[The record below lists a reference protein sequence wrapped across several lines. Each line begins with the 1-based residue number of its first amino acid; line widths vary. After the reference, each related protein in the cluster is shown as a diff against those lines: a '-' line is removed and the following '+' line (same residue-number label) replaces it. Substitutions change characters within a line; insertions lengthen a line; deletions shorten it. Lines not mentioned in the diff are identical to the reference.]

1 MSNINITINLN
12 VDERVTGLLA
22 SLISRLGTA
31 TAVADKQPE
40 QTPTPHEQP
49 KQPVVVAPAPT
60 PHEQPKQPVV
70 VAPAPTAPAQVA
82 PAETTAGAPA
92 KAPADMPDFITPSPE
107 IAISDQALTEHTR
120 SCVKHLSDAGI
131 SPLGIKTSVYKQFG
145 VNQAL
150 EVRPEQR
157 AAFIA
162 ALTDYVSTKLQE
174 ASHA

>member
-22 SLISRLGTA
+22 SLISKLGVTTTA
-31 TAVADKQPE
+31 ANKQPE

-49 KQPVVVAPAPT
+49 KQPAVA
-60 PHEQPKQPVV
+60 
-70 VAPAPTAPAQVA
+70 APAQAA
-82 PAETTAGAPA
+82 PAQTASAETAAGAPA
-92 KAPADMPDFITPSPE
+92 KAPADMPDFITSLPGGD
-107 IAISDQALTEHTR
+107 ISDQALTEHTR
-120 SCVKHLSDAGI
+120 SCVKRLSDAGI
-131 SPLGIKTSVYKQFG
+131 SPLGIKTTVYKQFG

-150 EVRPEQR
+150 EVGPEQR

-162 ALTDYVSTKLQE
+162 ALTDYVNTKLQE

>member
-22 SLISRLGTA
+22 SLISKLGVT

-40 QTPTPHEQP
+40 QTPAPI
-49 KQPVVVAPAPT
+49 KQPAVVAPA
-60 PHEQPKQPVV
+60 Q
-70 VAPAPTAPAQVA
+70 AA
-82 PAETTAGAPA
+82 PAETAASAPA
-92 KAPADMPDFITPSPE
+92 KAPADMPDFITALPGGD
-107 IAISDQALTEHTR
+107 ISDQALTEHTR
-120 SCVKHLSDAGI
+120 SCVKRLSDAGV
-131 SPLGIKTSVYKQFG
+131 SPLGIKTTIYKQFG

-150 EVRPEQR
+150 EVGPEQR

-162 ALTDYVSTKLQE
+162 ALTDYVNTKLQE

>member
-22 SLISRLGTA
+22 SLISKLGTA

-49 KQPVVVAPAPT
+49 
-60 PHEQPKQPVV
+60 
-70 VAPAPTAPAQVA
+70 
-82 PAETTAGAPA
+82 A
-92 KAPADMPDFITPSPE
+92 KAPADMPDFVTQAP
-107 IAISDQALTEHTR
+107 AGDVTDQALTEHTR
-120 SCVKHLSDAGI
+120 SCVKRLSDAGV
-131 SPLGIKTSVYKQFG
+131 SPLGIKTTVYKQFG

-150 EVRPEQR
+150 EVGPEQR
-157 AAFIA
+157 TAFIA
-162 ALTDYVSTKLQE
+162 ALTDYVNTKLQE

>member
-22 SLISRLGTA
+22 SLISKLGVT

-40 QTPTPHEQP
+40 QTPAPIKQP
-49 KQPVVVAPAPT
+49 KQSAA
-60 PHEQPKQPVV
+60 
-70 VAPAPTAPAQVA
+70 AAPAQAA
-82 PAETTAGAPA
+82 PAETAASAPD
-92 KAPADMPDFITPSPE
+92 KAPDDMPDFITPSTGGD
-107 IAISDQALTEHTR
+107 ISDQALTEHTR
-120 SCVKHLSDAGI
+120 SCVKRLSDAGI
-131 SPLGIKTSVYKQFG
+131 SPLGIKTTVYKQFG

-150 EVRPEQR
+150 EVGPEQR

-162 ALTDYVSTKLQE
+162 ALTDYVNTKLQE

>member
-31 TAVADKQPE
+31 TTVADKQPE
-40 QTPTPHEQP
+40 QTPAPI
-49 KQPVVVAPAPT
+49 KQPAVVAPA
-60 PHEQPKQPVV
+60 Q
-70 VAPAPTAPAQVA
+70 AA
-82 PAETTAGAPA
+82 PAETTASAPA
-92 KAPADMPDFITPSPE
+92 KAPADMPDFITALPGGD
-107 IAISDQALTEHTR
+107 ISDQALTEHTR
-120 SCVKHLSDAGI
+120 SCVKRLSDAGV
-131 SPLGIKTSVYKQFG
+131 SPLGIKTTIYKQFG

-150 EVRPEQR
+150 EVGPEQR

-162 ALTDYVSTKLQE
+162 ALTDYVNTKLQE

>member
-22 SLISRLGTA
+22 SLISKLGVT

-40 QTPTPHEQP
+40 QTPAPIKQP
-49 KQPVVVAPAPT
+49 KQSAA
-60 PHEQPKQPVV
+60 
-70 VAPAPTAPAQVA
+70 AAPAQAA
-82 PAETTAGAPA
+82 PAETAASAPA
-92 KAPADMPDFITPSPE
+92 KAPADMPDFITAIPGGD
-107 IAISDQALTEHTR
+107 ISDQALTEHTR
-120 SCVKHLSDAGI
+120 SCVKRLSDAGI
-131 SPLGIKTSVYKQFG
+131 SPLGIKTTVYKQFG

-150 EVRPEQR
+150 DVRPEQR

-162 ALTDYVSTKLQE
+162 ALTDYVNTKLQE

>member
-22 SLISRLGTA
+22 SLITKLGVT

-40 QTPTPHEQP
+40 QTPAPIEQS
-49 KQPVVVAPAPT
+49 KQP
-60 PHEQPKQPVV
+60 
-70 VAPAPTAPAQVA
+70 AQAA
-82 PAETTAGAPA
+82 PAETAASAPA
-92 KAPADMPDFITPSPE
+92 KAPADMPDFITTLPGGD
-107 IAISDQALTEHTR
+107 ISDQALTEHTR
-120 SCVKHLSDAGI
+120 SCVKRLSDAGI
-131 SPLGIKTSVYKQFG
+131 SPLGIKTSIYKQFG

-150 EVRPEQR
+150 EVGPEQR

-162 ALTDYVSTKLQE
+162 ALTDYVNTKLQE

>member
-40 QTPTPHEQP
+40 QTPAPI
-49 KQPVVVAPAPT
+49 KQPAVVAPA
-60 PHEQPKQPVV
+60 Q
-70 VAPAPTAPAQVA
+70 AA
-82 PAETTAGAPA
+82 PAETAASAPA
-92 KAPADMPDFITPSPE
+92 KAPADMPDFITTLPGGD
-107 IAISDQALTEHTR
+107 ISDQALTEHTR
-120 SCVKHLSDAGI
+120 SCVKRLSDAGI
-131 SPLGIKTSVYKQFG
+131 SPLGIKTTVYKQFG

-150 EVRPEQR
+150 EVVPEQR
-157 AAFIA
+157 AVFVA
-162 ALTDYVSTKLQE
+162 AMTDYVNTKLQE

>member
-22 SLISRLGTA
+22 SLISKLGVA
-31 TAVADKQPE
+31 TAADKQPE
-40 QTPTPHEQP
+40 QTPAPIKQP
-49 KQPVVVAPAPT
+49 KQSAA
-60 PHEQPKQPVV
+60 
-70 VAPAPTAPAQVA
+70 AAPAQVA
-82 PAETTAGAPA
+82 PAEATASASD
-92 KAPADMPDFITPSPE
+92 KAPADMPDFITPLPGGD
-107 IAISDQALTEHTR
+107 ISDQALTEHTR
-120 SCVKHLSDAGI
+120 SCVKRLSDAGI

-162 ALTDYVSTKLQE
+162 ALTDYVNTKLQE

>member
-22 SLISRLGTA
+22 SLISKLGVT

-40 QTPTPHEQP
+40 QTPAPAEQP
-49 KQPVVVAPAPT
+49 KQPVVVTPA
-60 PHEQPKQPVV
+60 Q
-70 VAPAPTAPAQVA
+70 TAPAQAA
-82 PAETTAGAPA
+82 PAETTASTPD
-92 KAPADMPDFITPSPE
+92 KAPADMPDFITSIPE
-107 IAISDQALTEHTR
+107 GDISDQTLTEHTR
-120 SCVKHLSDAGI
+120 SCVKRLSDAGI
-131 SPLGIKTSVYKQFG
+131 SPLGIKTTVYKQFG

-150 EVRPEQR
+150 EVGPEQR

-162 ALTDYVSTKLQE
+162 ALTDYVNTKLQE

>member
-40 QTPTPHEQP
+40 QTPAPIKQP
-49 KQPVVVAPAPT
+49 KQPAV
-60 PHEQPKQPVV
+60 E
-70 VAPAPTAPAQVA
+70 APAPTAPAQAA
-82 PAETTAGAPA
+82 PAETTASAPA
-92 KAPADMPDFITPSPE
+92 KAPADMPDFITSLPGGD
-107 IAISDQALTEHTR
+107 ISDQVLTEHTR
-120 SCVKHLSDAGI
+120 SCVKRLSDAGI

-150 EVRPEQR
+150 EVGPEQR
-157 AAFIA
+157 VAFIA
-162 ALTDYVSTKLQE
+162 ALTDYVNTKLQE

>member
-22 SLISRLGTA
+22 SLISKLGVT

-40 QTPTPHEQP
+40 QTPAPI
-49 KQPVVVAPAPT
+49 KQPAVVAPA
-60 PHEQPKQPVV
+60 Q
-70 VAPAPTAPAQVA
+70 AA
-82 PAETTAGAPA
+82 PAETAASAPT
-92 KAPADMPDFITPSPE
+92 KAPADMPDFITALPGGD
-107 IAISDQALTEHTR
+107 ISDQALTEHTR
-120 SCVKHLSDAGI
+120 SCVKRLSDAGI
-131 SPLGIKTSVYKQFG
+131 SPLGIKTTIYKQFG

-150 EVRPEQR
+150 EVGPEQR

-162 ALTDYVSTKLQE
+162 ALTDYVNTKLQE

>member
-31 TAVADKQPE
+31 TSVADKQPE
-40 QTPTPHEQP
+40 QTPAPI
-49 KQPVVVAPAPT
+49 KQPAVVAPAQT
-60 PHEQPKQPVV
+60 
-70 VAPAPTAPAQVA
+70 A
-82 PAETTAGAPA
+82 PAETAASAPA
-92 KAPADMPDFITPSPE
+92 KAPADMPDFITSLPGGD
-107 IAISDQALTEHTR
+107 ISDQALTEHTR
-120 SCVKHLSDAGI
+120 SCVKRLSDAGI

-150 EVRPEQR
+150 EVGPEQR
-157 AAFIA
+157 TAFIA
-162 ALTDYVSTKLQE
+162 ALTDYVNTKLQE

>member
-31 TAVADKQPE
+31 TTVADKQPE
-40 QTPTPHEQP
+40 QTPAPI
-49 KQPVVVAPAPT
+49 KQPAVVAPA
-60 PHEQPKQPVV
+60 Q
-70 VAPAPTAPAQVA
+70 AA
-82 PAETTAGAPA
+82 PAETAASAPA
-92 KAPADMPDFITPSPE
+92 KAPADMPDFITALPGGD
-107 IAISDQALTEHTR
+107 ISDQALTEHTR
-120 SCVKHLSDAGI
+120 SCVKRLSDAGV
-131 SPLGIKTSVYKQFG
+131 SPLGIKTTVYKQFG

-150 EVRPEQR
+150 EVGPEQR

-162 ALTDYVSTKLQE
+162 ALTDYVNTKLQE

>member
-22 SLISRLGTA
+22 SLISKLGVT

-40 QTPTPHEQP
+40 QTPAPI
-49 KQPVVVAPAPT
+49 KQPAVA
-60 PHEQPKQPVV
+60 
-70 VAPAPTAPAQVA
+70 APAQAA
-82 PAETTAGAPA
+82 PAETAASAPD
-92 KAPADMPDFITPSPE
+92 KAPADMPDFITSIPGGD
-107 IAISDQALTEHTR
+107 ISDQALTEHTR
-120 SCVKHLSDAGI
+120 SCVKRLSDAGV
-131 SPLGIKTSVYKQFG
+131 SPLGIKTTVYKQFG

-150 EVRPEQR
+150 EVGPEQR

-162 ALTDYVSTKLQE
+162 ALTDYVNTKLQE

>member
-40 QTPTPHEQP
+40 QTPAPI
-49 KQPVVVAPAPT
+49 KQPAVEV
-60 PHEQPKQPVV
+60 
-70 VAPAPTAPAQVA
+70 PAPTAPAQAA
-82 PAETTAGAPA
+82 PAETAASAPA
-92 KAPADMPDFITPSPE
+92 KAPADMPDFITTLPGGD
-107 IAISDQALTEHTR
+107 ISDQALTEHTR
-120 SCVKHLSDAGI
+120 SCVKRLSDAGI
-131 SPLGIKTSVYKQFG
+131 SPLGIKTTIYKQFG

-150 EVRPEQR
+150 EVGPEQR
-157 AAFIA
+157 AAFVA
-162 ALTDYVSTKLQE
+162 AMTDYVNTKLQE

>member
-22 SLISRLGTA
+22 SLISKLGVT

-40 QTPTPHEQP
+40 QTPAPI
-49 KQPVVVAPAPT
+49 KQPAVAAPA
-60 PHEQPKQPVV
+60 QV
-70 VAPAPTAPAQVA
+70 APAQVA
-82 PAETTAGAPA
+82 PAETAASAPA
-92 KAPADMPDFITPSPE
+92 KAPADMPDFITAIPGGD
-107 IAISDQALTEHTR
+107 ISDQTLTEHTR
-120 SCVKHLSDAGI
+120 SCVKRLSDAGI
-131 SPLGIKTSVYKQFG
+131 SPLGIKTTVYKQFG

-150 EVRPEQR
+150 EVGPEQR

-162 ALTDYVSTKLQE
+162 ALTDYVNTKLQE